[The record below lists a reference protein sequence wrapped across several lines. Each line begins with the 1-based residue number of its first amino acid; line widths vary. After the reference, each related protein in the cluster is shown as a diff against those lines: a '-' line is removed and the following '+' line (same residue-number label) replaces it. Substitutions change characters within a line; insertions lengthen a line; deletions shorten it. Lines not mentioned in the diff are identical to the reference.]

1 MAFLT
6 IEPDADL
13 SPDQL
18 ERAITNGPPEVAVDA
33 PHEQMLGAAGFTEIE
48 AIDVTAA
55 FSRTQQAWV
64 DTWRT
69 HEGEL
74 ANLLGKGV
82 LNERKRE
89 RQAMRS
95 AIDEGLLRRI
105 LYISRAP
112 DTHSKTPQRQ

>member
-33 PHEQMLGAAGFTEIE
+33 PHEQMLAAAGVTEIE

-82 LNERKRE
+82 LNEPNASARRYA
-89 RQAMRS
+89 RQSMKACCDAS
-95 AIDEGLLRRI
+95 
-105 LYISRAP
+105 
-112 DTHSKTPQRQ
+112 SKSVAH